1 MPGME
6 NPDWLAYKSGSTEY
20 GRMRQCGR
28 IWQNAAMWQ
37 NMAECGNVAEYG
49 RIQQNAVMSYWA
61 QELRLGTSGHFRAN
75 P

>member
-1 MPGME
+1 V
-6 NPDWLAYKSGSTEY
+6 AEY
-20 GRMRQCGR
+20 SRMRQCGR
-28 IWQNAAMWQ
+28 IWQNTAMWQ
-37 NMAECGNVAEYG
+37 NMVECGNVAEYSRIWQNIVEYS